1 MYSVEL
7 SKTSIKFLKKLN
19 KKDSDI
25 ILNKIYSLRDNPFRF
40 LKKLQGQKLWRLRIG
55 DYRAVIDIIIKNNE
69 IFIVRIGKRKNI
81 YN

>member
-1 MYSVEL
+1 MYSIKL
-7 SKTSIKFLKKLN
+7 SQTSIKFLKKLN

-55 DYRAVIDIIIKNNE
+55 DYRAVIDVIIKNNE
-69 IFIVRIGKRKNI
+69 IFVVRIGRRKNV